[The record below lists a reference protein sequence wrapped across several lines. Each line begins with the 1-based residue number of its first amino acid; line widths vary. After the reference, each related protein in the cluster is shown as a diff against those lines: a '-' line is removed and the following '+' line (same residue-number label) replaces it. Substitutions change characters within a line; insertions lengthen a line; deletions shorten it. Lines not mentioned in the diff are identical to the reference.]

1 MTTLNAARGLFINAA
16 VAGVALALST
26 GPALAQAKFDFGK
39 REYDSGCAV
48 CHGLTGKGDGP
59 YKPFQ
64 TKSPSDLTTLAKA
77 NGGVFPYQRIYEI
90 VDGRQVIPAH
100 GTRDMPIWGARYMK
114 EAGAFYM
121 DVPYDPELFVRTR
134 ITALVD
140 YVYRL
145 QVK

>member
-1 MTTLNAARGLFINAA
+1 M
-16 VAGVALALST
+16 
-26 GPALAQAKFDFGK
+26 
-39 REYDSGCAV
+39 
-48 CHGLTGKGDGP
+48 
-59 YKPFQ
+59 
-64 TKSPSDLTTLAKA
+64 
-77 NGGVFPYQRIYEI
+77 FPYQRIYEI

-114 EAGAFYM
+114 EAGATYM